1 MKVRKSEKIA
11 FKSAEF
17 YNTKRTSLRKN
28 EEFASFHDKLIFVEK
43 WDLNKAIR
51 FQVPLND

>member
-1 MKVRKSEKIA
+1 MKVRESEKIA

-17 YNTKRTSLRKN
+17 YNTKRTSFRKN
-28 EEFASFHDKLIFVEK
+28 GEFASFHDKLIFVEK